1 MSKFVYL
8 NNKYI
13 KFNNAKI
20 HIEDRGFQFADGV
33 YEVISFYKKRLIDCE
48 FHLKRLKYSLNEL
61 DIKYNINKKKLISKF
76 NNLILKNKIY
86 SGIIYIQ
93 ITRGVQSRDHI
104 YKNNLKNT
112 IVIYLRKK
120 VFNIPNKKFKKEK
133 AITLNDLRWKR
144 RDIKSISLLPN
155 IIAKTYAKKFGS
167 FEAIFIEKGF
177 VTEGSST
184 NVWIIKNNYIITH
197 PSNTDIL
204 KGITREVL
212 KNIIKTE
219 KLTLKEKKFTKKQMY
234 NADEVFITGSSNFV
248 TPIFKIDNF
257 LINKGK
263 IGKITKKLAVLYF
276 DKLK

>member
-61 DIKYNINKKKLISKF
+61 DIKYNINKKKLISIF